1 MLEGFSS
8 VPSPKRAVYEQ
19 VARIGKAMSS
29 PARLELLELLAQS
42 ERTVESLSCLTG
54 LTIANASQHLQH
66 LRRAGLVDARKEGLY
81 VRYSLRGD
89 EVVHLVSAM
98 QSTGETYLAEVEKLL
113 REFFLKVDDIE
124 PVGEEEL
131 QERARRGLVTII
143 DVRPPEEFS
152 AGHVPGAVNIPIAE
166 LKNRLREL
174 PPRKEVIAYC
184 RGPYCLMS
192 FDAVAFLRTRG
203 YKARR
208 LVGGLP
214 EWRAQGL
221 PVDTSH

>member
-42 ERTVESLSCLTG
+42 ERTVESLSRLTG